1 MLILGS
7 LVLIIGEALG
17 KFKKNFLIH
26 LLLSLALII
35 DILIL
40 LSILWYID
48 DNSLNVFMGN
58 MDIIP
63 YNQLILIFCG
73 LFIIISSG
81 KSMFNL
87 KDSLPLACNI
97 SEYILILNLGII
109 AVSFMLAIN
118 DLLFAF
124 LSLELLSYTLYLISG
139 SFFISRKS
147 TYIGLMY
154 FLLGSLASAIILFG
168 IVLIYLDCGSLNL
181 NVVNKEHLGF
191 IFVVFGFLFKLG
203 TSPNHSWAV
212 HTYDLVPTITTTWV
226 SIIPKIG
233 YLFFILKWASLNDLL
248 LLISMLSLF
257 TGSIYGLIQNRLKRL
272 IAYSSISNL
281 GFLLLSVTIENLL
294 GLESFYFY
302 LIQYLFTSINFFLI
316 LLSIGYLLFNSLNIN
331 KCDLSSPIQILEQIK
346 GLGQRREFIYLSLS
360 LTICL
365 LSFGGIPPFVG
376 FFAKLYVLIA
386 SLDYGLLTLTFVAI
400 ITSIISMSYY
410 LRIISTLYFTK
421 VEFKQNI
428 GTLSTNYSFMISILT
443 SIIILNICSPNI
455 FINLNQVISFYS
467 I

>member
-1 MLILGS
+1 
-7 LVLIIGEALG
+7 
-17 KFKKNFLIH
+17 
-26 LLLSLALII
+26 
-35 DILIL
+35 
-40 LSILWYID
+40 
-48 DNSLNVFMGN
+48 
-58 MDIIP
+58 
-63 YNQLILIFCG
+63 
-73 LFIIISSG
+73 
-81 KSMFNL
+81 
-87 KDSLPLACNI
+87 
-97 SEYILILNLGII
+97 
-109 AVSFMLAIN
+109 
-118 DLLFAF
+118 
-124 LSLELLSYTLYLISG
+124 
-139 SFFISRKS
+139 
-147 TYIGLMY
+147 
-154 FLLGSLASAIILFG
+154 
-168 IVLIYLDCGSLNL
+168 
-181 NVVNKEHLGF
+181 
-191 IFVVFGFLFKLG
+191 
-203 TSPNHSWAV
+203 
-212 HTYDLVPTITTTWV
+212 
-226 SIIPKIG
+226 
-233 YLFFILKWASLNDLL
+233 
-248 LLISMLSLF
+248 MLSLF

>member
-1 MLILGS
+1 
-7 LVLIIGEALG
+7 
-17 KFKKNFLIH
+17 
-26 LLLSLALII
+26 
-35 DILIL
+35 
-40 LSILWYID
+40 
-48 DNSLNVFMGN
+48 MGN

-203 TSPNHSWAV
+203 TSPNHS
-212 HTYDLVPTITTTWV
+212 
-226 SIIPKIG
+226 
-233 YLFFILKWASLNDLL
+233 
-248 LLISMLSLF
+248 
-257 TGSIYGLIQNRLKRL
+257 
-272 IAYSSISNL
+272 
-281 GFLLLSVTIENLL
+281 
-294 GLESFYFY
+294 
-302 LIQYLFTSINFFLI
+302 
-316 LLSIGYLLFNSLNIN
+316 
-331 KCDLSSPIQILEQIK
+331 
-346 GLGQRREFIYLSLS
+346 
-360 LTICL
+360 
-365 LSFGGIPPFVG
+365 
-376 FFAKLYVLIA
+376 
-386 SLDYGLLTLTFVAI
+386 
-400 ITSIISMSYY
+400 
-410 LRIISTLYFTK
+410 
-421 VEFKQNI
+421 
-428 GTLSTNYSFMISILT
+428 
-443 SIIILNICSPNI
+443 
-455 FINLNQVISFYS
+455 
-467 I
+467 